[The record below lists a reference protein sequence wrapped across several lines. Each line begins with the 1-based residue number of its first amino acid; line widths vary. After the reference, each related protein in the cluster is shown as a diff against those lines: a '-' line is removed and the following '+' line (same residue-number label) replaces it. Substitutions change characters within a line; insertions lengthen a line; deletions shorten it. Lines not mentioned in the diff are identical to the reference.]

1 MSKKEIIMRKIKISH
16 LLILA
21 IVLSVGTG
29 FLVYNLI
36 DIPFG
41 FLFNLSFFLLVG
53 SLSFGLVLL
62 TLMCFRTKRKW
73 IFVAGALPLLI
84 CIIIVSLTLIITIDY
99 RLLYFKGVP
108 PSPSAEEWDEDLAY
122 LESKMREIHPN
133 PFLETNDEKFATL
146 INTTKKKI
154 ATLDN
159 ASVFFELTKILAL
172 AHDSHTSFLN
182 NFFLCQKHHSF
193 PVVLGGFNDGWYVL
207 KAGRGW
213 NNLIGK
219 KLIKIGNMN
228 IDEIFRLSKQVW
240 GTENEFGALARF
252 PLIASWAEWLQSQ
265 NIINDT
271 GNAKYTFLCG
281 DGETFNC
288 TLSSVNLIP
297 WMYWVFFHKAPSEA
311 PPQVI
316 NKRTDAFKY
325 DLVDQNRSIN
335 IRYNEDVKYSNGE
348 SIDSFSVRLLKSIT
362 DNNIE
367 RIIIDLRNN
376 IGGDNEYLFPLLN
389 VVKST
394 ELAHQRGKLFILI
407 GRHTFSA
414 GVTFAELI
422 KNNTKAIFIGESTS
436 HGPLYY
442 SIPKKIELPN
452 SKLIFRISS
461 ELTGYTLNPHP
472 KRKISPDISNKYS
485 YKNILENVD
494 PALEVIK
501 QTNYSDNISV
511 ELPDKILDAYCGR
524 YLYNPITILEI
535 SKRNNKL
542 YYQLTD
548 FSKYDLNLRGGY
560 LYPNKANS
568 NSFQDFR
575 KECQIKFRV
584 TKGTKNK
591 QIIMTLHSNTDTLKM
606 VEETFKL
613 PMELFLEGNYKDG
626 AKLLLVKKE
635 DYLEFDSDIE
645 SYLNIIGYELLFS
658 ENIKDAIE
666 VFMLNTNLFPNSP
679 NTFDSLAE
687 AYMVNGQKELAIKY
701 YQKCL
706 ELDPNQTNAE
716 AMVKTLLN

>member
-1 MSKKEIIMRKIKISH
+1 MRKIKTSH
-16 LLILA
+16 LLVLA
-21 IVLSVGTG
+21 IVLSLGTG
-29 FLVYNLI
+29 FLFYNLI

-53 SLSFGLVLL
+53 NLSFGLVIL
-62 TLMCFRTKRKW
+62 TLMCFRAKRKW
-73 IFVAGALPLLI
+73 LLFVGVLPLLI
-84 CIIIVSLTLIITIDY
+84 FIIIASLTLIITIDY

-108 PSPSAEEWDEDLAY
+108 PSPSTEEWGEDLSY
-122 LESKMREIHPN
+122 LETKMREIHPN
-133 PFLETNDEKFATL
+133 PFWKSTDEYFTNL
-146 INTTKKKI
+146 INITNKKI
-154 ATLDN
+154 TTLDN
-159 ASVFFELTKILAL
+159 ASIFFELIKILAL

-193 PVVLGGFNDGWYVL
+193 PIVIGGFNDGWFVL
-207 KAGRGW
+207 KAGRGR

-228 IDEIFRLSKQVW
+228 IDKIFRLSKEVW
-240 GTENEFGALARF
+240 GTENEFGALGRF
-252 PLIASWAEWLQSQ
+252 PLVASWAEWLKSQ
-265 NIINDT
+265 NIINDAVT
-271 GNAKYTFLCG
+271 AKYTFLG
-281 DGETFNC
+281 ADGEFFDC

-297 WMYWVFFHKAPSEA
+297 WMYWAFFKKAPSED
-311 PPQVI
+311 PPQII
-316 NKRTDAFKY
+316 NKRIDAFKY
-325 DLVDQNRSIN
+325 DLIDQNKTIH

-348 SIDSFSVRLLKSIT
+348 SIDSFSERLLKSIT

-376 IGGDNEYLFPLLN
+376 IGGDNEFAFPLLN
-389 VVKST
+389 IIKST
-394 ELAHQRGKLFILI
+394 ELAHQRGKLFTII

-422 KNNTKAIFIGESTS
+422 KNNTEAIFIGETTS

-461 ELTGYTLNPHP
+461 ELTGYTLNQNP
-472 KRKISPDISNKYS
+472 KRKISPEIWIKYN

-494 PALEVIK
+494 PAIEVIK
-501 QTNYSDNISV
+501 QANYSYNIPA
-511 ELPDKILDAYCGR
+511 EIPDKILGAYCGR
-524 YLYNPITILEI
+524 YFYNPITLLEI
-535 SKRNNKL
+535 SKKKNKL

-560 LYPNKANS
+560 LYPNKANA

-575 KECQIKFRV
+575 KECQIKFST

-591 QIIMTLHSNTDTLKM
+591 QLIMTLHSNTDTLKM

-626 AKLLLVKKE
+626 AKLLLEKKE
-635 DYLEFDSDIE
+635 EYLEFDSDIE

-701 YQKCL
+701 YKKCL
-706 ELDPNQTNAE
+706 ELDPNQTNAKI
-716 AMVKTLLN
+716 MVKKLIN